1 MIALLRRPLPAVWLP
16 PAAAALAVATALYCL
31 IYTALAGEAEDPAV
45 ALAWAAINVIPWFVG
60 FEVAK
65 RCATATALWFALAAT
80 LAVTTLLGA
89 AADEGTT
96 VAFVAVR
103 HLPALGIVALLLWI
117 GRRSA
122 KAVHSASARVELPF
136 APDQI
141 DWVAAAGNY
150 VEIRGLG
157 RTLVRRMALG
167 EVERELRGRGFVRI
181 HRSRLVRRDRIARVR
196 PDDVILVDGT
206 CLKIGKRYRA
216 ALND

>member
-1 MIALLRRPLPAVWLP
+1 MIALLRRPLPAAWLP

-31 IYTALAGEAEDPAV
+31 GYTALAGEPEAPGA
-45 ALAWAAINVIPWFVG
+45 ALAWAAINVVPWFVG
-60 FEVAK
+60 FEAAK
-65 RCATATALWFALAAT
+65 RCAGPAAPWLTLAAT
-80 LAVTTLLGA
+80 FGAATLLGA
-89 AADEGTT
+89 AADDGAGA
-96 VAFVAVR
+96 AFVAVR

-117 GRRSA
+117 GKRSVTA
-122 KAVHSASARVELPF
+122 GHSAAARLELPL

-157 RTLVRRMALG
+157 RTLVRRIPLG
-167 EVERELRGRGFVRI
+167 VVERELRGRGFVRI

-206 CLKIGKRYRA
+206 SLKVGKRYRA
-216 ALND
+216 ALID